1 MHQSGTE
8 NQAALPA
15 HLKGLNRQKILRV
28 IQTGRVLTVAEI
40 QQETNISRPTITRAV
55 QDYLRLGVLRSE
67 GYGSTTSMGG
77 KKPELFRFA
86 DERRILCINL
96 WPETITLAL
105 SALIGDVYDLAHTPW
120 TMSATLEEAF
130 RTLQTLATDYLARH
144 RLQPHQLYGVVLSL
158 PGTVD
163 YSTRTLRYN
172 SHAPGWGVNVDLAA
186 HLQAI
191 FGDVPVYFIDN
202 AGKAAGRAVLMEH
215 PEYVGSRLMTVFTT
229 WGVSACMI
237 ERGHILNGRD
247 SLIGEIGH
255 MVISEGGPE
264 ECGCGKRGCLES
276 QVSIRH
282 VRQLMREYGSAR
294 DVSALTYRQL
304 FDLSAQGDPAARQ
317 VVQHLAHCFAAALH
331 NLSLAYDQDAV
342 VFQGDFAWADETFD
356 RCMKEEL
363 RQFRYYPEGQLFTI
377 DYDRRDLS
385 ALAAQGGAELIK
397 RQYFASLAD
406 DQP

>member
-15 HLKGLNRQKILRV
+15 HLKGLNRQKIMKV

-55 QDYLRLGVLRSE
+55 QDYLRQGVLRSV

-77 KKPELFRFA
+77 KKPELYCFA
-86 DERRILCINL
+86 DERKILCINL
-96 WPETITLAL
+96 WPETMTLGL
-105 SALIGDVYDLAHTPW
+105 SGLIGDVYALSHTSW
-120 TMSATLEEAF
+120 TMSPTLAEAFATLKK
-130 RTLQTLATDYLARH
+130 LAADYLA
-144 RLQPHQLYGVVLSL
+144 QHQLTVEKLYGVVLSV

-163 YSTRTLRYN
+163 YSTRMLRYN
-172 SHAPGWGVNVDLAA
+172 SQAPGWGVNVDLAA
-186 HLQAI
+186 QLKEI
-191 FGDVPVYFIDN
+191 FGNSPVYLIDN

-215 PEYVGSRLMTVFTT
+215 PEYADSRLMTLFTT

-255 MVISEGGPE
+255 MVISEGDPE

-276 QVSIRH
+276 QVSIRR
-282 VRQLMREYGSAR
+282 VRRMMLEAGSTR
-294 DVSALTYRQL
+294 DVSAMTYRQL
-304 FDLSAQGDPAARQ
+304 FALSAEGDAAARQ

-342 VFQGDFAWADETFD
+342 VFQGDFAWADESFD

-397 RQYFASLAD
+397 RQYFASLAED
-406 DQP
+406 